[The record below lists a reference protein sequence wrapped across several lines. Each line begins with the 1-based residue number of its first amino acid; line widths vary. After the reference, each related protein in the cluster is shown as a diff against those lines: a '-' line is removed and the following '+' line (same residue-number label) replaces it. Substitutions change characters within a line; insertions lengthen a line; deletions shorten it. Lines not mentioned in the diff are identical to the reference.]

1 MESVPVF
8 VGLDYHSRTV
18 QVCVTRRRDGHDGG
32 DVVCN
37 RKVQAQVEAVADVIA
52 AAAGSG
58 RVATIGIEACSGAA
72 VFARQLREL
81 TGWDVVLANP
91 LVISRMKPTLDKTDR
106 SDAKVIAE
114 LCRTGYLPRVWLAPE
129 PIQELRQ
136 LTDLRRQHV
145 QAGKRA
151 KLRILS
157 LLRELRLT
165 DEPPGS
171 RWTRGHIAW
180 LRELKGLSS
189 SSRWVLDQLL
199 EELEHQARA
208 RVRVE
213 QRLREVTADD
223 PVVAALLEQPGVG
236 EVTAWLLRAV
246 IGDFGRFGSGKQ
258 LAKYC
263 GLSPLNVSSG
273 QRTADAGVIRA
284 GDGTLK
290 STLIQ
295 ASHRLARHDARW
307 RELYITLK
315 ERGKPTNVALVA
327 IANRWMRWLFH
338 QIKGVADP
346 LRTAA

>member
-1 MESVPVF
+1 MGSVPVF

-18 QVCVTRRRDGHDGG
+18 QVCVTRRRDGQDAGEIL
-32 DVVCN
+32 CN
-37 RKVQAQVEAVADVIA
+37 RKVQTQPHSVADVVAGA
-52 AAAGSG
+52 AQDA
-58 RVATIGIEACSGAA
+58 RVALIGIEACSGAA
-72 VFARQLREL
+72 VFAQQLRAL

-91 LVISRMKPTLDKTDR
+91 QVIARMKPTLDKTDR

-114 LCRTGYLPRVWLAPE
+114 LSRTGYLPRVWLAPE
-129 PIQELRQ
+129 PIRQLRQ
-136 LTDLRRQHV
+136 LTDLRRQYV
-145 QAGKRA
+145 QAGKKT
-151 KLRILS
+151 KLRILA
-157 LLRELRLT
+157 LLRDERVT
-165 DEPPGS
+165 GEPPGS
-171 RWTRGHIAW
+171 RWTRGHMAW
-180 LRELKGLSS
+180 LRELQGISANT
-189 SSRWVLDQLL
+189 RWVLDELL
-199 EELEHQARA
+199 AELEHQVGR
-208 RVRVE
+208 RVHVE
-213 QRLREVTADD
+213 RRLREVTRDD

-295 ASHRLARHDARW
+295 AAHRLARHDARW
-307 RELYITLK
+307 RELFIALK

-327 IANRWMRWLFH
+327 IANRWVRWLFH

-346 LRTAA
+346 VRTAA